1 MRYFYNPYNLIKT
14 NKMNI
19 SKKDINALNAELSIT
34 LVPQD
39 YEVKVEN
46 AIKKV
51 QKQASLPG
59 FRPGKVPVGLI
70 KKQHGKSILVDE
82 INKILN
88 ETLYNYINDNK
99 IEILGNPIPKEN
111 STIDFDKQTEW
122 TFNYELGLTPQFD
135 VKLDNSQSFVYNTV
149 KIDDELVE
157 KYLKDVK
164 RNYGKPSNPEV
175 AEAKD
180 VLYIDIVELDADNN
194 IVAGGIF
201 KSTSIGIDR
210 LKNEAA
216 KAKLIGAKKEDKIII
231 SANELYD
238 SAVDKSISLGID
250 KEVAE
255 KFESNLQLT
264 VRNIARMEDAELNQE
279 LFDKLY
285 GAGNINSLEEF
296 KDKIKAELGLMF
308 AQDTDRKFV
317 EGVEKTLVEKLN
329 ITLPDDFLKRWLMA
343 VNEKPLTKEQLEAEY
358 PAYAKSMQWKLIENK
373 IIKNNNIAVTGDEA
387 KEEAANYVRSQF
399 ARYGQ
404 VPEETEVSKIVDG
417 ILSKQEEAQKIF
429 EGLYSKK
436 VLDVLK
442 TSCKLDTK
450 EVSYNEFFGIT
461 E

>member
-1 MRYFYNPYNLIKT
+1 
-14 NKMNI
+14 MNI
-19 SKKDINALNAELSIT
+19 SKKDINALNAEISIT
-34 LVPQD
+34 LTPAD
-39 YEVKVEN
+39 YETKVDN

-51 QKQASLPG
+51 QKQAAMPG

-88 ETLYNYINDNK
+88 EALYNYINENK
-99 IEILGNPIPKEN
+99 IEILGNPMPKEDSN
-111 STIDFDKQTEW
+111 IDFDNQTEW
-122 TFNYELGLTPQFD
+122 TFNYELGLSPQFD

-175 AEAKD
+175 AEGKD

-194 IVAGGIF
+194 VVAGGVF

-216 KAKLIGAKKEDKIII
+216 KAKLTGAKKEDKIII
-231 SANELYD
+231 NANELYD

-255 KFESNLQLT
+255 KFDANLQLT

-285 GAGNINSLEEF
+285 GAGNIKSLEEF
-296 KDKIKAELGLMF
+296 KEKIKSELALMF

-317 EGVEKTLVEKLN
+317 ETVEQTLVEKLN
-329 ITLPDDFLKRWLMA
+329 IALPDDFLKRWLMA

-373 IIKNNNIAVTGDEA
+373 IIKNNNIAVTIDEA
-387 KEEAANYVRSQF
+387 KEEAASYVRSQF

-404 VPEETEVSKIVDG
+404 VPEDKEVSKIVDG
-417 ILSKQEEAQKIF
+417 ILGKQEEAQKIF

-442 TSCKLDTK
+442 NTCKLDTK
-450 EVSYNEFFGIT
+450 EVSYNEFFGIS

>member
-1 MRYFYNPYNLIKT
+1 MHPLYLLKKNN
-14 NKMNI
+14 MNI
-19 SKKDINALNAELSIT
+19 SKKDINALTAELNIT
-34 LVPQD
+34 LTPSD
-39 YEVKVEN
+39 YETKVEN

-51 QKQASLPG
+51 QKQAAMPG

-88 ETLYNYINDNK
+88 EALYNYINDNK
-99 IEILGNPIPKEN
+99 IEILGNPMPKEDN
-111 STIDFDKQTEW
+111 KIDFENQTEW
-122 TFNYELGLTPQFD
+122 TFNYELGLTPNFD

-164 RNYGKPSNPEV
+164 RNYGKPSNPDV
-175 AEAKD
+175 AEGKD
-180 VLYIDIVELDADNN
+180 VLYIDIVELDADKNV
-194 IVAGGIF
+194 VAGGVF

-216 KAKLIGAKKEDKIII
+216 KAKLTGAKKEDKIII

-255 KFESNLQLT
+255 SFNANLQLT

-285 GAGNINSLEEF
+285 GAGTINSLEEF
-296 KDKIKAELGLMF
+296 KDKIKGELALMF

-373 IIKNNNIAVTGDEA
+373 IIKNNNLAVTIEEA
-387 KEEAANYVRSQF
+387 KEEASNYVRSQF

-404 VPEETEVSKIVDG
+404 VPEETEVAKIVDG
-417 ILSKQEEAQKIF
+417 ILGKQEEAQKIF

>member
-1 MRYFYNPYNLIKT
+1 
-14 NKMNI
+14 MNI

-34 LVPQD
+34 LSPSD
-39 YEVKVEN
+39 YETKVEN
-46 AIKKV
+46 AIKKA

-70 KKQHGKSILVDE
+70 KKQYGKGILVEE

-88 ETLYNYINDNK
+88 STLQSYIVENNID
-99 IEILGNPIPKEN
+99 ILGNPMPKEDN
-111 STIDFDKQTEW
+111 VIDFEKQTEW
-122 TFNYELGLTPQFD
+122 TFNYELGLSPQFD
-135 VKLDNSQSFVYNTV
+135 VTLDNSQTFEYNTV

-175 AEAKD
+175 AASSD
-180 VLYIDIVELDADNN
+180 VLYIDIVELDNDNN
-194 IVAGGIF
+194 IVAGGVF

-216 KAKLIGAKKEDKIII
+216 KSKLIGATVDSKIII

-250 KEVAE
+250 KEFAE
-255 KFESNLQLT
+255 TFNSNLQLT

-285 GAGNINSLEEF
+285 GAGTITSESEF
-296 KDKIKAELGLMF
+296 RDKIKSELALMF
-308 AQDTDRKFV
+308 AQDTDRKFI

-329 ITLPDDFLKRWLMA
+329 IALPDDFLKRWLMA
-343 VNEKPLTKEQLEAEY
+343 VNEKPLTKEQLDIEY
-358 PAYAKSMQWKLIENK
+358 PAYANSMKWKLIENK
-373 IIKNNNIAVTGDEA
+373 IIKGNNITVGIDEA
-387 KEEAANYVRSQF
+387 KAEAGNFVRSQY

-404 VPEETEVSKIVDG
+404 TPDETEVAKIADS
-417 ILSKQEEAQKIF
+417 ILSKQADAQKIF
-429 EGLYSKK
+429 EGIYSRK

-442 TSCKLDTK
+442 TSCKLENK
-450 EVSYNEFFGIT
+450 EVSYNEFFGISN
-461 E
+461 

>member
-1 MRYFYNPYNLIKT
+1 
-14 NKMNI
+14 MNI
-19 SKKDINALNAELSIT
+19 SKKDVSSQIAELSIT
-34 LVPQD
+34 LAPID
-39 YEVKVEN
+39 YEAKVEN

-88 ETLYNYINDNK
+88 EALYHYINDNK
-99 IEILGNPIPKEN
+99 LEILGNPMPKVDN
-111 STIDFDKQTEW
+111 TIDFEHQKEW
-122 TFNYELGLTPQFD
+122 TFNYELGLTPIFD

-164 RNYGKPSNPEV
+164 RNYGKPSNPDLATE
-175 AEAKD
+175 KD

-216 KAKLIGAKKEDKIII
+216 KTKLIGATKESKIII
-231 SANELYD
+231 NANELYD

-255 KFESNLQLT
+255 NFSANLQLT

-285 GAGNINSLEEF
+285 GAGTINSEAEF
-296 KDKIKAELGLMF
+296 RDKIKAELAIMF
-308 AQDTDRKFV
+308 TQDTDRKFI
-317 EGVEKTLVEKLN
+317 EGVEKTMVEKLN
-329 ITLPDDFLKRWLMA
+329 IQLPDDFLKRWLMA

-358 PAYAKSMQWKLIENK
+358 PSYANSMKWKLIENK
-373 IIKNNNIAVTGDEA
+373 IIKTNEIVVSQDEA
-387 KEEAANYVRSQF
+387 RAEAAGYIRSQY

-404 VPEETEVSKIVDG
+404 TPDETEVEKIADS
-417 ILSKQEEAQKIF
+417 ILAKQEEAQKIY
-429 EGLYSKK
+429 EGIYSKK

-442 TSCKLDTK
+442 TNCKLETK
-450 EVSYNEFFGIT
+450 EVSYNEFFGIND
-461 E
+461 

>member
-1 MRYFYNPYNLIKT
+1 
-14 NKMNI
+14 MNI
-19 SKKDINALNAELSIT
+19 SKKDINALTAELSIT
-34 LVPQD
+34 LSPSD
-39 YEVKVEN
+39 YEAKVDN

-51 QKQASLPG
+51 QKQLAMPG
-59 FRPGKVPVGLI
+59 FRAGKVPVGLV
-70 KKQHGKSILVDE
+70 KKQYGKSILVDE

-88 ETLYNYINDNK
+88 DTLYNYINENK
-99 IEILGNPIPKEN
+99 IEILGNPMPKEDN
-111 STIDFDKQTEW
+111 QVDFDNQTEW
-122 TFNYELGLTPQFD
+122 TFNYELGLSPNFD
-135 VKLDNSQSFVYNTV
+135 VKLDNSHSFIYNTV
-149 KIDDELVE
+149 KIDDELVD

-180 VLYIDIVELDADNN
+180 VLYIDIVELDTDNN
-194 IVAGGIF
+194 IVAGGVF

-216 KAKLIGAKKEDKIII
+216 KSKLTGLKKEDKIII
-231 SANELYD
+231 NANDLYD

-255 KFESNLQLT
+255 NFNSNLQIT

-279 LFDKLY
+279 LFDKIY
-285 GAGNINSLEEF
+285 GEGTIKSLEEF
-296 KDKIKAELGLMF
+296 KEKIKSELALMF
-308 AQDTDRKFV
+308 AQDTDRKFI
-317 EGVEKTLVEKLN
+317 ETVEKTMVEKLN
-329 ITLPDDFLKRWLMA
+329 LQLPDEFLKRWLMA

-373 IIKNNNIAVTGDEA
+373 IIKNNNIAVTVDEA
-387 KEEAANYVRSQF
+387 KEEAKSYIRSQF

-404 VPEETEVSKIVDG
+404 TPDENEVSKIADS
-417 ILSKQEEAQKIF
+417 ILAKEQEAQKIF

-442 TSCKLDTK
+442 SNCKLENK
-450 EVSYNEFFGIT
+450 EVSYNEFFGISN
-461 E
+461 

>member
-1 MRYFYNPYNLIKT
+1 MHPLYLLKKNN
-14 NKMNI
+14 MNI
-19 SKKDINALNAELSIT
+19 SKKDINALTAELSISLT
-34 LVPQD
+34 PAD
-39 YEVKVEN
+39 YETKVDN

-51 QKQASLPG
+51 QKQAAMPG

-88 ETLYNYINDNK
+88 EALYNYINDNK
-99 IEILGNPIPKEN
+99 IEILGNPMPKEDN
-111 STIDFDKQTEW
+111 KIDFDNQTEW
-122 TFNYELGLTPQFD
+122 TFNYELGLTPNFD
-135 VKLDNSQSFVYNTV
+135 IKLDNSQSFVYNTV

-175 AEAKD
+175 AEEKD
-180 VLYIDIVELDADNN
+180 VLYIDIVELNAENN

-216 KAKLIGAKKEDKIII
+216 KAKLTGAKKEDKIVIN
-231 SANELYD
+231 ANELYD

-250 KEVAE
+250 KEMAE
-255 KFESNLQLT
+255 KFDSNLQLT

-285 GAGNINSLEEF
+285 GAGTINSLEEF
-296 KDKIKAELGLMF
+296 KDKIKSELALMF

-317 EGVEKTLVEKLN
+317 ETVEKTLVEKLN
-329 ITLPDDFLKRWLMA
+329 ITLPDDFLKRWLKA

-373 IIKNNNIAVTGDEA
+373 IIKNNNIAVTIDEA
-387 KEEAANYVRSQF
+387 KEEASNYVRSQF

-404 VPEETEVSKIVDG
+404 APEETEVAKIVDG
-417 ILSKQEEAQKIF
+417 ILGKQEEAQKIF